1 MIKWIESNS
10 RRTSSL
16 NGVCDMSLSL
26 IKNGDN
32 AHQLAVTITAG
43 VWAAKFHNLPRVN
56 IGFDGT
62 GRELTRMYFMP
73 TEVGGYKW
81 CKNTEKSATI
91 HCRISTPILERQ
103 FPMLK
108 ISSICSN
115 YNLRF
120 DEENKCYYISIGAK
134 ERWANE

>member
-1 MIKWIESNS
+1 MIKWVESRG
-10 RRTSSL
+10 RRKSCL
-16 NGVCDMSLSL
+16 EGICDMSLSL
-26 IKNGDN
+26 VKNKDTD
-32 AHQLAVTITAG
+32 QLSINITAG
-43 VWAAKFHNLPRVN
+43 VWATKFKNMPRVN

-62 GRELTRMYFMP
+62 GKELTRMYFMP

-81 CKNTEKSATI
+81 CRNSEKSSTVY
-91 HCRISTPILERQ
+91 CRVSSIILERQ

-108 ISSICSN
+108 MSSICSN

-120 DEENKCYYISIGAK
+120 DDENKCYYISIGAK